1 MDSTRLNPVLGRSG
15 VFTRA
20 DALRMGLT
28 DNDLAAAVRAG
39 SLRRL
44 SRGVYSAG
52 PVKASPQ
59 QRHAERVRALLA
71 ARRTCVAAA
80 RSALALAD
88 LPLVGAALETVV
100 LCGPGRERYHRDGA
114 VTYPM
119 PIGEPTIEV
128 DGVRSVSIETA
139 IFQTVA
145 RDGLRTAVIA
155 ADAALHRGLVDLD
168 GLETCRRRL
177 RRLAPRGAAL
187 LASLD
192 PASESPGESLQRL
205 VLGGLGYTVRTQVVI
220 RDAGGAFVG
229 RVDALIDGIVIAEFD
244 GAVKYAGAQGRDELI
259 REKRR
264 EDALRALGYV
274 VMRVTWADLFH
285 PERLDAMVR
294 AALALAGRSG
304 GIPAP
309 SAQAV

>member
-1 MDSTRLNPVLGRSG
+1 MDTIQLSLITARSG

-20 DALRMGLT
+20 QARDMGLT
-28 DNDLAAAVRAG
+28 DNDLAAAVRSG
-39 SLRRL
+39 TVRRL
-44 SRGVYSAG
+44 DRGVYALDTVAAD
-52 PVKASPQ
+52 PHR
-59 QRHAERVRALLA
+59 RHVERVRGLVA
-71 ARRTCVAAA
+71 ARSRCTAAA
-80 RSALALAD
+80 RSSLALAG
-88 LPLVGAALETVV
+88 LPLVAADLDTVV
-100 LCGPGRERYHRDGA
+100 LCGPGRERYHRPGA

-119 PIGEPTIEV
+119 PIGEPMIEI
-128 DGVRSVSIETA
+128 DGVRSVSLETA

-145 RDGLRTAVIA
+145 RDGLRTAIVA

-168 GLETCRRRL
+168 GLEASRARL

-187 LASLD
+187 LAAVD
-192 PASESPGESLQRL
+192 PASESPGESLQRI
-205 VLGGLGYTVRTQVVI
+205 VLTGLGHEVRTQVVI

-229 RVDALIDGIVIAEFD
+229 RVDALIDGVVVAEFD

-274 VMRVTWADLFH
+274 VIRVTWADLFH

-294 AALALAGRSG
+294 SALALAHRQRDAPGRSRAG
-304 GIPAP
+304 
-309 SAQAV
+309 

>member
-1 MDSTRLNPVLGRSG
+1 MPV
-15 VFTRA
+15 
-20 DALRMGLT
+20 
-28 DNDLAAAVRAG
+28 
-39 SLRRL
+39 
-44 SRGVYSAG
+44 
-52 PVKASPQ
+52 
-59 QRHAERVRALLA
+59 
-71 ARRTCVAAA
+71 
-80 RSALALAD
+80 
-88 LPLVGAALETVV
+88 
-100 LCGPGRERYHRDGA
+100 
-114 VTYPM
+114 
-119 PIGEPTIEV
+119 GEPTIEL
-128 DGVRSVSIETA
+128 DDVRSVSIETA

-187 LASLD
+187 LAAVD
-192 PASESPGESLQRL
+192 AASESPGESLQRL
-205 VLGGLGYTVRTQVVI
+205 VLGGLGHEVRTQVVI

-274 VMRVTWADLFH
+274 VIRVTWADLFH
-285 PERLDAMVR
+285 PDRLDAMVR
-294 AALALAGRSG
+294 AALALALARRLG
-304 GIPAP
+304 GVPVPA
-309 SAQAV
+309 ARAV